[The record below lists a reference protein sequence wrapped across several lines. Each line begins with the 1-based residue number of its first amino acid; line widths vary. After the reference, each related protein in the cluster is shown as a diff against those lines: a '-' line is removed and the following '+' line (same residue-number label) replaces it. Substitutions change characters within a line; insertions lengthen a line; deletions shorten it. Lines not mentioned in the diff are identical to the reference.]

1 MSVRGLAGLI
11 LAALAVAA
19 IGMWLPSTRTF
30 LIIAMSK
37 GLAALGIVVLL
48 RAGQVSF
55 GHAMFFAA
63 AAYAAGF
70 VSRTLGGTDIAVM
83 LIAGI
88 AAATVLSL
96 IVGMFVVRYRQIF
109 FGMLNLALSMVLYS
123 ILDKF
128 FNVTGGSD
136 GLRIRRPSMFG
147 IVLGRNDFDLAL
159 VFLSIALSLGASVAV
174 LIYFASPLGQALRAM
189 KSNETR
195 LEYIGV
201 SARAVLLIS
210 YVISA
215 ASGAAGGVLL
225 AALQGLASPSFS
237 YWIQSG
243 EFVFIAIL
251 GGSAYPVGAF
261 VGALVY
267 EGIHIYASAF
277 ANDIWELI
285 LGLVI
290 VAIILFA
297 PRGIVGLGVKI
308 LTRFTRLPRP
318 DTTNLAGMAS
328 VAGDPPL

>member
-1 MSVRGLAGLI
+1 MSARGLAGLL
-11 LAALAVAA
+11 LAALLLAAV
-19 IGMWLPSTRTF
+19 GFWLPWSRTY

-48 RAGQVSF
+48 RGGQVSF

-70 VSRTLGGTDIAVM
+70 ASRALGATDIAIM
-83 LIAGI
+83 LIIGI
-88 AAATVLSL
+88 AAATILSVV
-96 IVGMFVVRYRQIF
+96 VGLFVVRYRQIF

-136 GLRIRRPSMFG
+136 GLRIRRPLMFG
-147 IVLGRNDFDLAL
+147 LVLDRNDFDLAL
-159 VFLSIALSLGASVAV
+159 VFLSIALSLCATVAV
-174 LIYFASPLGQALRAM
+174 LIYFASPLGQALRAI
-189 KSNETR
+189 KTNETR

-201 SARAVLLIS
+201 SARFVLLIG

-215 ASGAAGGVLL
+215 VSGAAGGVLL

-251 GGSAYPVGAF
+251 GGAAYPIGAF
-261 VGALVY
+261 VGALIY
-267 EGIHIYASAF
+267 EGVRIYASAF
-277 ANDIWELI
+277 ATDVWELI

-297 PRGIVGLGVKI
+297 PRGVAGLVFEA
-308 LTRFTRLPRP
+308 FTRRERMPAADDDGAIYVAP
-318 DTTNLAGMAS
+318 AAGEQ
-328 VAGDPPL
+328 